1 MVLRIAVGVAAVEA
15 VVLLAVVAARGGRGW
30 GLTTIFLL
38 VKLVCC
44 RGALRLSAGAFLAL
58 LLYEGT
64 TVVLGLAAGGLA
76 LVLAASAAVCLVLLA
91 RASRLFPEV
100 TLQ

>member
-1 MVLRIAVGVAAVEA
+1 MVLRAAVGLAAAEA

-30 GLTTIFLL
+30 GLTTLFLL
-38 VKLVCC
+38 FKLWCC
-44 RGALRLSAGAFLAL
+44 RGALRLGAGAFLAL

-64 TVVLGLAAGGLA
+64 TLVLGLAAGGLA
-76 LVLAASAAVCLVLLA
+76 LVLAASSAVCLVLLA

-100 TLQ
+100 TIR

>member
-1 MVLRIAVGVAAVEA
+1 VVLRAAVGLAAAEA
-15 VVLLAVVAARGGRGW
+15 IVLLAVVAARGGRGW
-30 GLTTIFLL
+30 GLAAIFLL

-64 TVVLGLAAGGLA
+64 TLVLGLASGGWA

-100 TLQ
+100 TLP

>member
-1 MVLRIAVGVAAVEA
+1 VVLRVAVALAAAEA

-44 RGALRLSAGAFLAL
+44 RGVLRLSAGAFLAL

-64 TVVLGLAAGGLA
+64 TLVLALAAGGWA
-76 LVLAASAAVCLVLLA
+76 LLLAASAAACLVLLA
-91 RASRLFPEV
+91 RGSRLFPEV
-100 TLQ
+100 TLR

>member
-1 MVLRIAVGVAAVEA
+1 MVLRIAVALAAVEA

-58 LLYEGT
+58 LLYEAT
-64 TVVLGLAAGGLA
+64 TVVLGLAAGGWA
-76 LVLAASAAVCLVLLA
+76 LLLTCTAAVCVVLLV
-91 RASRLFPEV
+91 RSFRLFPEV
-100 TLQ
+100 TLR